1 MAHTARGSLADLI
14 QGVHELG
21 PPTSEALE
29 TKLRFI
35 FQQMVEEQAKE
46 TQDPT
51 DKMNGPYSKLAAVLE
66 RAYAQASGGKGKDRH
81 VKAEGQAFE
90 DQPIC
95 SLQRIYGNGYAF
107 GQVGKKMEE
116 SMRMSKDAAVAE
128 LLGGIVYL
136 AAAVIVREEQ
146 DG

>member
-1 MAHTARGSLADLI
+1 MAATAQGTLAQLLQDRTGRDTWRTTLQFVYQQRQDEREGAMKNRGMDEAYNRLAD
-14 QGVHELG
+14 V
-21 PPTSEALE
+21 
-29 TKLRFI
+29 
-35 FQQMVEEQAKE
+35 
-46 TQDPT
+46 
-51 DKMNGPYSKLAAVLE
+51 LA
-66 RAYAQASGGKGKDRH
+66 RAYDQASGGKGKDRH
-81 VKAEGQAFE
+81 VKADGQKFE

-116 SMRMSKDAAVAE
+116 SMRMPKDQAVAE

-146 DG
+146 DE